1 MQDKTVN
8 NLLDTVK
15 FLYSALTYVREM
27 DPELWKRANQFASDD
42 QPDLSIQ
49 FEEVD
54 GDED

>member
-15 FLYSALTYVREM
+15 FLYSALAYVREM